1 MNTYLK
7 VPALFMFS
15 DFDTSADS
23 QLDKDPNCFSF
34 SFISF
39 TTCLQIP
46 ESIVPDSD
54 IKTNT
59 KNISKGW
66 YKIRKKINQ
75 HKMFFFLLLKQC
87 KIGYRN

>member
-54 IKTNT
+54 IKQIQKIYRKDGIKYA
-59 KNISKGW
+59 KNPSA
-66 YKIRKKINQ
+66 
-75 HKMFFFLLLKQC
+75 
-87 KIGYRN
+87 